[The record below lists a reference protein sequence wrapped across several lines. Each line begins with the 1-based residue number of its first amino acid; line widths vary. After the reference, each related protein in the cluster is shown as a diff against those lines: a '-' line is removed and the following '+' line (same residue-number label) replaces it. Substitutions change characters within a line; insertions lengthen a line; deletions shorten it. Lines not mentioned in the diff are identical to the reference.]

1 MFLMRLMD
9 SAQRSRAAI
18 LLLAIATTLILL
30 IPAGAVAVK
39 PPQTVDIQILDISD
53 WHGQLEPISI
63 AGLAGGVPLGGAAA
77 LSTYFTMERANYAHT
92 LTLTAG
98 DDVGATPPLSSFFA
112 DTPAIL
118 AERLMGIQVGTFGN
132 HNFDAG
138 LGRLQS
144 QIDLARAKSGT
155 VGTPFNYVSANLA
168 NRDDNLRYVEDY
180 KLFHFGLAVVAV
192 IGITNEEAPTLVF
205 PGNFGT
211 MVPTD
216 SVAAAMAAKADAAAN
231 GANVFVAIT
240 HKGIT
245 GAGPSGELIDF
256 ANGVSGFDL
265 IVGDHTDVQFSGTIN
280 GQFVIENRSK
290 GATYSKT
297 VLTFNRSTGDVAVSD
312 HSFVFPIAS
321 VVTPDPAVAAML
333 APYSAQ
339 LAPIFSTVIG
349 ESDVRIPR
357 DDLCGGATG
366 RTCESLIGDVVTD
379 SMRLT
384 YGTDFAFTN
393 AGGIRDNLTCDSG
406 YATGFCPTYTP
417 PPWKITRGETQ
428 AVLPFGNF
436 VVTFSL
442 NGAELKAILENGV
455 SLMPTV
461 AGRFPQV
468 SGLCFTY
475 DITAPV
481 GSRITS
487 AVRQAADGSCTGAA
501 VDLTSASTYT
511 LAENDF
517 MASGG
522 ESSPNFTSRMVS
534 RDIMVNVLSDWV
546 IENTP
551 LSPDPQGRISCVRI
565 FNPLSTSVCPA
576 PI

>member
-1 MFLMRLMD
+1 MRLMD
-9 SAQRSRAAI
+9 SAQQSRGVT
-18 LLLAIATTLILL
+18 LLLAIATVAMLL
-30 IPAGAVAVK
+30 IPSWALAVK
-39 PPQTVDIQILDISD
+39 PPDTVDIQVLDISD
-53 WHGQLEPISI
+53 WHGQLDPISI
-63 AGLAGGVPLGGAAA
+63 TGLAGGVPLGGAGA
-77 LSTYFTMERANYAHT
+77 LSTYFKSERLNYANT

-98 DDVGATPPLSSFFA
+98 DDVGATPPLSSFFD

-118 AERLMGIQVGTFGN
+118 AERLMGIEVGTFGN

-144 QIDLARAKSGT
+144 QIDIARDKKGT
-155 VGTPFNYVSANLA
+155 IGTPFSYVSANLL
-168 NRDDNLRYVEDY
+168 NRDANIKHVRDY
-180 KLFHFGLAVVAV
+180 QLFHYGSAVVAV
-192 IGITNEEAPTLVF
+192 IGTTNEEAPTLVF

-211 MVPTD
+211 IVPTD
-216 SVAAAMAAKADAAAN
+216 SVAAAMAAKADAAAS
-231 GANVFVAIT
+231 GANVFIAIT

-297 VLTFNRSTGDVAVSD
+297 VLTLTKSTGDVAVSN
-312 HSFVFPIAS
+312 HTFVFPIAGT
-321 VVTPDPAVAAML
+321 VTADPAVVAML
-333 APYSAQ
+333 APYRSQVNA
-339 LAPIFSTVIG
+339 IFSVVIG

-357 DDLCGGATG
+357 ADLCGQAAG
-366 RTCESLIGDVVTD
+366 RICESLIGDIVTD

-384 YGTDFAFTN
+384 YGTDFAATN
-393 AGGIRDNLTCDSG
+393 SGGIRDNLTCDSG

-428 AVLPFGNF
+428 AVLPFGNV

-442 NGAELKAILENGV
+442 NGAELKGLLEGAV

-461 AGRFPQV
+461 DGRFPEV

-475 DITAPV
+475 DITAPAN
-481 GSRITS
+481 SRIT
-487 AVRQAADGSCTGAA
+487 AVIRQAGDGSCTGAA
-501 VDLTSASTYT
+501 VDLTSGSTYT
-511 LAENDF
+511 FAENDF
-517 MASGG
+517 MAAGG
-522 ESSPNFTSRMVS
+522 NGYPVFTSRAVS
-534 RDIMVNVLSDWV
+534 RDIMVNVLSDWIV
-546 IENTP
+546 DNTP

-565 FNPLSTSVCPA
+565 FNLLSPNVCPT

>member
-1 MFLMRLMD
+1 MGLSEPTR
-9 SAQRSRAAI
+9 RSRGAA
-18 LLLAIATTLILL
+18 LLVAIATIVMVLF
-30 IPAGAVAVK
+30 PAGVLAVT
-39 PPQTVDIQILDISD
+39 PLDTVDIQILDISD
-53 WHGQLEPISI
+53 WHGQLDPINGS
-63 AGLAGGVPLGGAAA
+63 GGAAA
-77 LSTYFTMERANYAHT
+77 LSTYFTMERANYPNT

-98 DDVGATPPLSSFFA
+98 DDVGATPPLSGFFE

-138 LGRLQS
+138 LARLQA
-144 QIDLARAKSGT
+144 QIDLARSKKGT
-155 VGTPFNYVSANLA
+155 FGTPFRYVSANLL
-168 NRDDNLRYVEDY
+168 NRDANLKHVRDY
-180 KLFHFGLAVVAV
+180 ELFHYGSAVVAV

-216 SVAAAMAAKADAAAN
+216 SVAAAMAAKADAEAN
-231 GANVFVAIT
+231 GANVFIAIT

-265 IVGDHTDVQFSGTIN
+265 IVGDHTDVLFQGVIN

-297 VLTFNRSTGDVAVSD
+297 VLTFTSSTGEVAVSS
-312 HSFVFPIAS
+312 HAFVNPIAAD
-321 VVTPDPAVAAML
+321 VTPDPAVVAML
-333 APYSAQ
+333 QPYRDQ
-339 LAPIFSTVIG
+339 LTPIFSTVIG
-349 ESDVRIPR
+349 QSDVRIPR
-357 DDLCGGATG
+357 ADLCGGSTG
-366 RTCESLIGDVVTD
+366 RTCESLIGDIVTD
-379 SMRLT
+379 SMRAT
-384 YGTDFAFTN
+384 YGTDFAATN

-417 PPWKITRGETQ
+417 PPWLITRGETQ
-428 AVLPFGNF
+428 AVLPFGNV

-442 NGAELKAILENGV
+442 NGAELKAVLENGV
-455 SLMPTV
+455 STMPTV
-461 AGRFPQV
+461 AGRFVQV

-475 DITAPV
+475 DITAPA
-481 GSRITS
+481 GSRIVG
-487 AVRQAADGSCTGAA
+487 AVRQADDGSCTGSA

-511 LAENDF
+511 FAENDF

-522 ESSPNFTSRMVS
+522 EGSPNFVSRMVT
-534 RDIMVNVLSDWV
+534 RDIMVEVLSAWV
-546 IENTP
+546 TDNSP
-551 LSPDPQGRISCVRI
+551 LSPDPQGRITCVRI
-565 FNPLSTSVCPA
+565 HDPSSPNACPTV
-576 PI
+576 I